1 MKREPMGHEREQ
13 NGWLGT
19 TLRRSASAASDGCL
33 DAETLAAWAD
43 GGLSAKA
50 AAAVELHASSC
61 SRCIAVLAAMERTAP
76 APSATHAWTPARL
89 FRWAAPLAAAATAV
103 AIWVLVPDRM
113 MTPVQPAPAHDLAV
127 PAPAMPERGIS
138 EPGIAERVTPEPGT
152 QNQNPEP
159 STQNLEPK
167 VQVQPAPSARL
178 KQPAV
183 EEQPQFRDE
192 LRRERP
198 APQALGAAGTAAPEA
213 AAPAAPPAFAPEA
226 SPAPPPA
233 APAPQAAAAPS
244 TVARSAA
251 AAPAAAADS
260 RAETAAV
267 AQERSNFTSRIVGT
281 GESIAPSNALMRWRV
296 VQPVSVERSRDGGKT
311 WTKTIL
317 PAPNVVSVRAVD
329 ADRAVATTS
338 DKTEF
343 YTANAGRSWTRV
355 QENSAA
361 PF

>member
-13 NGWLGT
+13 DGWLGT
-19 TLRRSASAASDGCL
+19 TLRRSASAASDDCL

-61 SRCIAVLAAMERTAP
+61 SRCMAVLAAMERTAL
-76 APSATHAWTPARL
+76 APSTMHAWTPARL

-103 AIWVLVPDRM
+103 AIWVVVPDRT
-113 MTPVQPAPAHDLAV
+113 MTPVQPAPAHDLAA
-127 PAPAMPERGIS
+127 PAPAMPERGTS
-138 EPGIAERVTPEPGT
+138 EPGTAERVTPEPGT
-152 QNQNPEP
+152 RNQNPAP

-183 EEQPQFRDE
+183 EEQSQMRDE
-192 LRRERP
+192 LRRERA
-198 APQALGAAGTAAPEA
+198 APQTLGAAGTAAPEA
-213 AAPAAPPAFAPEA
+213 APPAFAPEA
-226 SPAPPPA
+226 PPVAPPA

-244 TVARSAA
+244 TAKRSA
-251 AAPAAAADS
+251 AAPAAAAADV
-260 RAETAAV
+260 RADAAAV
-267 AQERSNFTSRIVGT
+267 AQERSNFSSRIVET

-296 VQPVSVERSRDGGKT
+296 VQPASVERSRDGGKT
-311 WTKTIL
+311 WTRTTL

-329 ADRAVATTS
+329 GDRAVATTS
-338 DKTEF
+338 DRTQF

-355 QENSAA
+355 QENSTA